1 MCRFLTSFT
10 WRFCQNHSGIAN
22 TDCSK
27 PSYSNRV
34 TCNLKVLN
42 CVIELIW
49 SNSSILFIPRSLL
62 LVEDLVT
69 QQLSLLLLDR
79 YGIP

>member
-1 MCRFLTSFT
+1 MCRFLTSFIG
-10 WRFCQNHSGIAN
+10 RFCQYHSGIAN

-34 TCNLKVLN
+34 TGKLKVHN

-49 SNSSILFIPRSLL
+49 SNSPILFIARSLL
-62 LVEDLVT
+62 RVEDLVT
-69 QQLSLLLLDR
+69 QKLSLLLLDR